1 MMTSQYHLK
10 ALAQRYLGRTVL
22 HLDELEIHSG
32 EVLALV
38 GPSGAGKSTLLRLL
52 AFLEQPAGGQIVF
65 QGRAA
70 DADWPDLEARR
81 KVTLVFQ
88 RPQLLSRSVYDNVLY
103 GLELREGRL
112 GKDDPRVLAMLARLG
127 VASLKDA
134 PAGTLSGGEMQ
145 RVALARALVLEPDVL
160 LLDEPTANLDPGNIS
175 RIEEMIR
182 SVRTESKTT
191 VIIVTHNIF
200 QAKRVADRMAL
211 LLDGKLAEVG
221 LVEEMFV
228 KPNRPE
234 TAAFI
239 QGDII
244 Y

>member
-1 MMTSQYHLK
+1 MSTPQYCLK
-10 ALAQRYLGRTVL
+10 ALKQRYLDRTVL
-22 HLDELEIHSG
+22 QLDKLAIEPG

-52 AFLEQPAGGQIVF
+52 AFLEEPAGGEIIYQN
-65 QGRAA
+65 RRA
-70 DADWPDLEARR
+70 DASWPDLAARR

-103 GLELREGRL
+103 GLQLREGRL
-112 GKDDPRVLAMLARLG
+112 DKHDSRVLAMLERLG
-127 VASLKDA
+127 VAALKDV

-145 RVALARALVLEPDVL
+145 RVALARALVLDPDVL

-175 RIEEMIR
+175 RIEEMIAT
-182 SVRTESKTT
+182 VRTKRKTT
-191 VIIVTHNIF
+191 VIIVTHNVF
-200 QAKRVADRMAL
+200 QARRIADRMAL
-211 LLDGKLAEVG
+211 LLDGKLVEVG
-221 LVEEMFV
+221 SVEAMFTN
-228 KPNRPE
+228 PIRPE

>member
-1 MMTSQYHLK
+1 MMTPQYHLK
-10 ALAQRYLGRTVL
+10 ALEQRYLGRTVL
-22 HLDELEIHSG
+22 HLDELEIQAG

-52 AFLEQPAGGQIVF
+52 AFLEQPAGGQIIF
-65 QGRAA
+65 QGRGANSS
-70 DADWPDLEARR
+70 WPDLDARR

-103 GLELREGRL
+103 GLQLREGHL
-112 GKDDPRVLAMLARLG
+112 GNDDPRVLAMLERLG
-127 VASLKDA
+127 VLSLRDV

-160 LLDEPTANLDPGNIS
+160 LLDEPTANLDPGNIG
-175 RIEEMIR
+175 RIEEMIA

-211 LLDGKLAEVG
+211 LLEGKLVEVG
-221 LVEEMFV
+221 LVEEMFA

-239 QGDII
+239 KGDII